1 MKLSKVSV
9 AEALTPV
16 RVTAEAIA
24 PWVALVE
31 SAYRGDASRTG
42 WTTEA
47 DLLSGQRLNA
57 AMAAEVLAQDDT
69 VVFAVPAHVPGVDE
83 ASTSA
88 PEAVTAFAASV
99 QLVRINE
106 REAYL
111 GMFAV
116 SPDQQGSGLGSHLM
130 AWAENWVRSQWGV
143 RNIRMTVIRQRSEL
157 IEFYRRRGYEPTGE
171 TEPFPYDDER
181 FGTPLRDDLEFV
193 VLSKRFSESL
203 TTP

>member
-1 MKLSKVSV
+1 M
-9 AEALTPV
+9 PV
-16 RVTAEAIA
+16 RVTAQAIK

-31 SAYRGDASRTG
+31 SAYRGEASRAG

-47 DLLSGQRLNA
+47 DLLAGQRLDA

-69 VVFAVPAHVPGVDE
+69 VVFAVPAHVPGATE
-83 ASTSA
+83 TSTSS

-99 QLVRINE
+99 QLVRTCE

-116 SPDQQGSGLGSHLM
+116 SPDQQGSGLGSRLM

-143 RNIRMTVIRQRSEL
+143 RSIKMTVIRQRSEL

-171 TEPFPYDDER
+171 TEPFPYGDER

-193 VLSKRFSESL
+193 VLSKGL
-203 TTP
+203 DIPN

>member
-1 MKLSKVSV
+1 M

-16 RVTAEAIA
+16 RVTAQAIE

-31 SAYRGDASRTG
+31 SAYRGETSRAG

-47 DLLSGQRLNA
+47 DLLTGQRLDA
-57 AMAAEVLAQDDT
+57 TMAAEVLAQDDT
-69 VVFAVPAHVPGVDE
+69 VVFAVPTHVPGVDE
-83 ASTSA
+83 TSTSA
-88 PEAVTAFAASV
+88 PEVVTTFAASV
-99 QLVRINE
+99 QLVRTSE
-106 REAYL
+106 QEAYL

-116 SPDQQGSGLGSHLM
+116 SPDQQGSGLGSRLM

-157 IEFYRRRGYEPTGE
+157 IEFYRRRGYEPPGE
-171 TEPFPYDDER
+171 TEPFPYGDER

-193 VLSKRFSESL
+193 VLSKRFSKSL